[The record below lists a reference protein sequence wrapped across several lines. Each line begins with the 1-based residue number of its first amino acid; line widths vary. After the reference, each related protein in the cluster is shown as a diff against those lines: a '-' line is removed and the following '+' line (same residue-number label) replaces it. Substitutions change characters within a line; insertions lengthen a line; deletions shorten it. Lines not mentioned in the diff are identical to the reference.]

1 MCLKAWKCIKKQSEA
16 QSKQTE
22 RVNLEL
28 SVHTYTVATVS
39 RLHSGFKCTSTGD
52 PREKEHDTDNV
63 VPEVQLT
70 CFCLHWWPHNS
81 QRTAHWHSTIR
92 GHVTYLT
99 CLPLPPRSPRS
110 PGAKCFYH
118 SSQMPLATALVVW
131 QPQVWFRFMPC
142 QIARIP
148 ASHSLLAGKGQ
159 LSLSWA
165 SLNFA
170 VFVGTR
176 WFGCYNT
183 SEELYENMTA
193 PKIGAVHHVWFS
205 SFFISRI
212 FVGPCKCA
220 QFWASWHPRFSLFD
234 SFFLSRLR
242 PLFSLRLSLSVGQLQ
257 ASTGEGLSGKWSVRS
272 VFQGVSL
279 TRLCALS
286 RVTTVCESFGPSGTN
301 EACWCFFMIH
311 DVTWR
316 PRLKAVARP
325 FI

>member
-234 SFFLSRLR
+234 SLFLSRLR
-242 PLFSLRLSLSVGQLQ
+242 PLFSLVSYFLSDSCKPRPARVCLESD
-257 ASTGEGLSGKWSVRS
+257 R
-272 VFQGVSL
+272 
-279 TRLCALS
+279 CALCF
-286 RVTTVCESFGPSGTN
+286 RVS
-301 EACWCFFMIH
+301 A
-311 DVTWR
+311 WR
-316 PRLKAVARP
+316 GFAHYQE
-325 FI
+325 